1 LNIPA
6 GRNELRKPPEKLR
19 VISRSRLGTYGPG
32 YAAPNKFGSWAGEEK
47 MMNGLILITKLTFG
61 ITQPT
66 SLSYYIFSRNSIVPN
81 QREPNL
87 DFQRNFGFSQMFEGS
102 VNTIT
107 GQIFINRFYNALFSA
122 LSNMCFKNSILY

>member
-19 VISRSRLGTYGPG
+19 EISWSRLGTNGPG
-32 YAAPNKFGSWAGEEK
+32 YTAPNKFGSWAGEEK

-66 SLSYYIFSRNSIVPN
+66 PLSQCIFNRNSIVPN
-81 QREPNL
+81 QPEPNL
-87 DFQRNFGFSQMFEGS
+87 DLQRNFCFPQMFEGS

-107 GQIFINRFYNALFSA
+107 RQIFINRFY
-122 LSNMCFKNSILY
+122 